1 MRKSWNISRRSM
13 LKGMGAMLALPK
25 LEIMAMAE
33 EAAAVATKGAARV
46 SASSSLGAPLR
57 FISIFQPNG
66 VYPKAWD
73 VIGEGTDYEFS
84 PILKPLESMRDDLLV
99 VSGLNN
105 TAGGG
110 HVGMTSAFLSGHAV
124 RNGRSETSLDQKI
137 AQQIGGDTAFES
149 LVLGTEPPRQ
159 GRAGQPISMANTV
172 SWSSPTTRIS
182 PEINPRVAFD
192 RLFRD
197 NSGPEAKRNAELK
210 KSVVDIVL
218 EDAKSLKRKASNL
231 DQHKIDEYLDSVRSV
246 ETQLDRT
253 ILPPE
258 RSWIPPTQ
266 PGEADFIRPQ
276 SGIPRNRAE
285 HLRLMMD
292 IMILS
297 LWTDTTRVS
306 TLMTAHGFSR
316 QNFSF
321 IEGVTGDH
329 HGISH
334 HKEQQKS
341 VDQYTTVSTWYI
353 DQFKYFLERMKS
365 IDEGGSSLLD
375 NSIVLYGSGMKD
387 GNGHKKNNL
396 PILIAG
402 KGKGAIKPGRH
413 INVGKQ
419 PLADLH
425 LTLAQKFGIE
435 DEHFNKVGSMTIQGL
450 G

>member
-1 MRKSWNISRRSM
+1 M

-33 EAAAVATKGAARV
+33 EAAKSGVARV
-46 SASSSLGAPLR
+46 SAASSVGAPLR

-73 VIGEGTDYEFS
+73 VIGEGTDYQFS
-84 PILKPLESMRDDLLV
+84 TILKPLESIREDLLV
-99 VSGLNN
+99 ISGLNN

-124 RNGRSETSLDQKI
+124 MNGRSDTSLDQKI
-137 AQQIGGDTAFES
+137 AQQIGGDTAFDS

-197 NSGPEAKRNAELK
+197 NSGPEAKRAAELK

-218 EDAKSLKRKASNL
+218 EDAKSLKRKASYL
-231 DQHKIDEYLDSVRSV
+231 DQHKLDEYLDSVRSV

-253 ILPPE
+253 IQPPE
-258 RSWIPPTQ
+258 RNWIPPTSPSEQ
-266 PGEADFIRPQ
+266 DFFRPEP
-276 SGIPRNRAE
+276 GIPRNRAE

-321 IEGVTGDH
+321 IEGVSGDH

-334 HKEQQKS
+334 HKEQKKS

-353 DQFKYFLERMKS
+353 EQFKYFLERMKS
-365 IDEGGSSLLD
+365 IDEDGSSLLD

-402 KGKGAIKPGRH
+402 KGKGTIKPGRH
-413 INVGKQ
+413 INVRNQ

>member
-1 MRKSWNISRRSM
+1 MRKSPNLSRRFM
-13 LKGMGAMLALPK
+13 LKGLGAMLALPK
-25 LEIMAMAE
+25 LEIMAAPVTSVGTTP
-33 EAAAVATKGAARV
+33 AGAA
-46 SASSSLGAPLR
+46 SAGGAPLR

-66 VYPKAWD
+66 VYPAAWD
-73 VIGEGTDYEFS
+73 VKGEGRDYTFS
-84 PILKPLESMRDDLLV
+84 RILKPLESMRDDLLV

-110 HVGMTSAFLSGHAV
+110 HVGMTSAFLTAHGV
-124 RNGRSETSLDQKI
+124 MNGRSDVSLDQKI
-137 AQQIGGDTAFES
+137 AQRIGGDTAFQS

-172 SWSSPTTRIS
+172 SWSSPTTRIA
-182 PEINPRVAFD
+182 PEINPRTAFD

-197 NSGPEAKRNAELK
+197 QSGPEAKRNAALR

-218 EDAKSLKRKASNL
+218 EDAKGLKRKASQL
-231 DQHKIDEYLDSVRSV
+231 DQHKIDEYLDSIRAV
-246 ETQLDRT
+246 ETQIERTLD
-253 ILPPE
+253 PPE
-258 RSWIPPTQ
+258 RSWVPPTQ
-266 PGEADFIRPQ
+266 PTEADYLRPEP
-276 SGIPRNRAE
+276 GIPRDRSE

-297 LWTDTTRVS
+297 LWTDTTRVGS
-306 TLMTAHGFSR
+306 LMTAHGFSR

-334 HKEQQKS
+334 HKEQERS
-341 VDQYTTVSTWYI
+341 VSQYTRVSTWYI
-353 DQFKYFLERMKS
+353 EQFKYFLERMKG

-375 NSIVLYGSGMKD
+375 NSVVLYGSGMKD

-396 PILIAG
+396 PILLAG
-402 KGKGAIKPGRH
+402 KGKGTLQPGRH
-413 INVGKQ
+413 VNLGSQ
-419 PLADLH
+419 PLANLH

-435 DEHFNKVGSMTIQGL
+435 DDHFNRAGKKRIQGL
-450 G
+450 